1 MEKQGYRENIELL
14 TQMFPGRAAISVKEA
29 AEVTGTSIGNIYD
42 MVKRVRNPLPHQKMG
57 ARVLIPVAGLA
68 RWMCG

>member
-1 MEKQGYRENIELL
+1 MEKQGYRENIALL
-14 TQMFPGRAAISVKEA
+14 TEIFPGRAAISVKEA
-29 AEVTGTSIGNIYD
+29 ADVTGTSKDAVYD
-42 MVKRVRNPLPHQKMG
+42 MIKRVHNPLPHQKMG